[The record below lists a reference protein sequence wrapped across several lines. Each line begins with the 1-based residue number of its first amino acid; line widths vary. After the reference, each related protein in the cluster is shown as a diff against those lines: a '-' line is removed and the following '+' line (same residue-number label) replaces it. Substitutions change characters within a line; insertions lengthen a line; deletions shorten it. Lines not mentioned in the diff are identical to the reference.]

1 MRRALKF
8 YSDLRH
14 ILTAI
19 VATVRV
25 GPQTFYCVSKNSY
38 LELELRAKIFADF
51 NDLSN
56 LHQLKKNNLQ
66 SKSALNQHL
75 S

>member
-1 MRRALKF
+1 MAMRRALKF

-19 VATVRV
+19 VATVSV

-51 NDLSN
+51 DDLS
-56 LHQLKKNNLQ
+56 
-66 SKSALNQHL
+66 
-75 S
+75 